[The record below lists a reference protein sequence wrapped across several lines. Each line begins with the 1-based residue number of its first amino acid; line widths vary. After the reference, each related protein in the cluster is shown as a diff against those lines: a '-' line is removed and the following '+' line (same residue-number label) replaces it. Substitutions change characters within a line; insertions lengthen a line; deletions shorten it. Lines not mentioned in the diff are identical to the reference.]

1 MYCYYC
7 LACTLSSILRRRTMR
22 KYPLLAL
29 LSLLSTLSFVYA
41 VQCDVVRYVSPNNG
55 TNNMSCLTG
64 NSSRYASNN
73 PCKNLSFALIGEE
86 IVGTQHNSCNITTG
100 PNNLCVYLYD
110 GIHYLSGE
118 TQVTNATNVLVTAV
132 RPGGAVVR
140 CRSFPNTQPSQYDD
154 MSFLCSRNVTV
165 SNLVIE
171 RCGPSGS
178 GLFAESVEGLHI
190 LNCTFR

>member
-1 MYCYYC
+1 M
-7 LACTLSSILRRRTMR
+7 AMR

-55 TNNMSCLTG
+55 TNDRSCLTG

-86 IVGTQHNSCNITTG
+86 IEGAQHDYCNISTG
-100 PNNLCVYLYD
+100 PDNLCVYLYD

-118 TQVTNATNVLVTAV
+118 TQVTNATNVLITAM

-140 CRSFPNTQPSQYDD
+140 CRSFPNNVPDHWDD
-154 MSFLCSRNVTV
+154 IVFFCSRNITV
-165 SNLVIE
+165 SDLVFE
-171 RCGPSGS
+171 HCGPFGS
-178 GLFAESVEGLHI
+178 GMYTYRVDGLHVR
-190 LNCTFR
+190 NCIFR